1 MNHFLPW
8 AVVSSMADIHTAIY
22 SFSALLVQAM
32 VTVLVSETPA
42 TNQKQLKGMV
52 YSDSV
57 QGVPIHASG
66 EVTVAGTWGSWS
78 HQQSSFLSFLLTRT

>member
-8 AVVSSMADIHTAIY
+8 AAVSSTSDIHTAIY

-32 VTVLVSETPA
+32 VTLLMAETPA
-42 TNQKQLKGMV
+42 TSQKQLNKGRV

-57 QGVPIHASG
+57 QGVPIHPSG
-66 EVTVAGTWGSWS
+66 EVTVAGTWGS
-78 HQQSSFLSFLLTRT
+78 